1 MLEDSPQGQ
10 AGNESLPAQVLPSSF
25 APKQRGTTSVPASVV
40 ARIAEQAASEVSQV
54 GAAAGGLLGVGSRRN
69 FNARPSVECELYGQ
83 VAVLRMDVG
92 MAFPTPLAPTAHRL
106 REHVQTE
113 VKRMTGLDVRRIDL
127 DISWLDPTKK
137 VRGALK

>member
-1 MLEDSPQGQ
+1 MLMDSPQGQ
-10 AGNESLPAQVLPSSF
+10 AGNEGLPAQAAPSF
-25 APKQRGTTSVPASVV
+25 TPRHRGTTTVPASVV

-92 MAFPTPLAPTAHRL
+92 MTFPTPLAPTAHRL
-106 REHVQTE
+106 REHVSNE
-113 VKRMTGLDVRRIDL
+113 VSRMTGLDVRRVDV
-127 DISWLDPTKK
+127 DISWLDPTKQ
-137 VRGALK
+137 VRGALR